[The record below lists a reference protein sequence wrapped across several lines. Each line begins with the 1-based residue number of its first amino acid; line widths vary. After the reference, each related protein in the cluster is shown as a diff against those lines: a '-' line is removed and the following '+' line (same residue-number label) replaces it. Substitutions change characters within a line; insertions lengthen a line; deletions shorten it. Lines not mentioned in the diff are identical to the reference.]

1 VSITTEEEMEG
12 MRAAGAVV
20 ARVLAALKAQVR
32 PGVTTGE
39 LDALAARLIREHG
52 AQSAPV
58 MVYNFP
64 GAVCISVNDEIV
76 HGIPGQRALED
87 GDLVKLDVT
96 LEKDGFMADAAL
108 TVPVGEVSATARRLV
123 ACAERAF
130 HEAMQVARA
139 GQRVFEIGVVVEREV
154 RRQGFSVV
162 RDLCGHGIGRSIHEK
177 PSVPNF
183 FDPNAHE
190 RLTEGLVIAV
200 EPIIAAGSGRS
211 LLAKD
216 GWTYKTVDHKLAAH
230 FEHTIVVTRD
240 QPIILTAAA
249 A

>member
-1 VSITTEEEMEG
+1 MCITTEEEMEG

-20 ARVLAALKAQVR
+20 ALVLAALKALVR

-39 LDALAARLIREHG
+39 LDAAAARLIREHG

-58 MVYNFP
+58 LVYNFP

-76 HGIPGQRALED
+76 HGIPGQRALEE

-96 LEKDGFMADAAL
+96 LEKDGFMADAAV
-108 TVPVGEVSATARRLV
+108 TVPVGEVSATARRLA
-123 ACAERAF
+123 ACAEHAF
-130 HEAMQVARA
+130 REAMQVARA

-211 LLAKD
+211 LLARD
-216 GWTYKTVDHKLAAH
+216 GWTYKTADHKLAAH
-230 FEHTIVVTRD
+230 FEHTIVVTSSE
-240 QPIILTAAA
+240 PIILTAAA

>member
-1 VSITTEEEMEG
+1 MSITTEEEMEG

-20 ARVLAALKAQVR
+20 ARVLAALKEHVR

-39 LDALAARLIREHG
+39 LDVLAARLIREHD

-58 MVYNFP
+58 LVYNFP

-76 HGIPGQRALED
+76 HGIPGQRALEE

-96 LEKDGFMADAAL
+96 LEKDGFMADAAV
-108 TVPVGEVSATARRLV
+108 TVPVGQVSATARRLA

-177 PSVPNF
+177 PSVPNY

-211 LLAKD
+211 LLARD
-216 GWTYKTVDHKLAAH
+216 GWTYKTADHKIAAH
-230 FEHTIVVTRD
+230 HEHTIVVTKD
-240 QPIILTAAA
+240 EPIILTAAL
-249 A
+249 

>member
-1 VSITTEEEMEG
+1 MSITTEEEMQG

-20 ARVLAALKAQVR
+20 ALVLAALKKLVR
-32 PGVTTGE
+32 PGVSTGE
-39 LDALAARLIREHG
+39 LDAAADRLIRQQG

-58 MVYNFP
+58 LVYNFP

-76 HGIPGQRALED
+76 HGIPGQRALEE

-96 LEKDGFMADAAL
+96 LEKDGFMADAAV
-108 TVPVGEVSATARRLV
+108 TVPVGEVSATARRLA
-123 ACAERAF
+123 ACAEHAF
-130 HEAMQVARA
+130 RQAMQAARA

-183 FDPNAHE
+183 FDPNARE
-190 RLTEGLVIAV
+190 RMTEGLVIAV

-211 LLAKD
+211 LLARD
-216 GWTYKTVDHKLAAH
+216 GWTYKTADHKLAAH
-230 FEHTIVVTRD
+230 FEHTIVVTKD
-240 QPIILTAAA
+240 APIILTASA
-249 A
+249 

>member
-1 VSITTEEEMEG
+1 MCITTEEEMQG

-20 ARVLAALKAQVR
+20 ARVLAALKEQVR
-32 PGVTTGE
+32 PGVTTGA
-39 LDALAARLIREHG
+39 LDALADRLIREHS

-58 MVYNFP
+58 LVYNFP

-76 HGIPGQRALED
+76 HGIPGQRALEE

-108 TVPVGEVSATARRLV
+108 TVPVGQVSATARRLA
-123 ACAERAF
+123 ACAEHAF
-130 HEAMQVARA
+130 HQAMRVARA
-139 GQRVFEIGVVVEREV
+139 GQRVFEIGVAVEREV

-183 FDPNAHE
+183 FDPSAHE
-190 RLTEGLVIAV
+190 RLAEGLVIAV
-200 EPIIAAGSGRS
+200 EPIIAAGSGRTV
-211 LLAKD
+211 LAND
-216 GWTYKTVDHKLAAH
+216 GWTYKTADHKLAAH

-240 QPIILTAAA
+240 QPLILTAAA
-249 A
+249 

>member
-1 VSITTEEEMEG
+1 MCITTEEEMEG

-20 ARVLAALKAQVR
+20 ALVLAALKALVR

-39 LDALAARLIREHG
+39 LDAAAARLIREHG

-58 MVYNFP
+58 LVYNFP

-76 HGIPGQRALED
+76 HGIPGQRALEE

-96 LEKDGFMADAAL
+96 LEKGGFMADAAV
-108 TVPVGEVSATARRLV
+108 TVPVGEVSATARRLA
-123 ACAERAF
+123 ACAEHAF
-130 HEAMQVARA
+130 HAAMQAARA

-211 LLAKD
+211 LLARD
-216 GWTYKTVDHKLAAH
+216 GWTYKTADHKLAAH
-230 FEHTIVVTRD
+230 FEHTIVVTSSE
-240 QPIILTAAA
+240 PIILTAAA

>member
-1 VSITTEEEMEG
+1 MSITTEEEMEG

-20 ARVLAALKAQVR
+20 ARVLAALQELVR

-39 LDALAARLIREHG
+39 LDAVAARLIQEHG

-58 MVYNFP
+58 LVYNFP

-76 HGIPGQRALED
+76 HGIPGQRALEE

-96 LEKDGFMADAAL
+96 LEKDGFMADAAV
-108 TVPVGEVSATARRLV
+108 TVPVGQVSATARRLA
-123 ACAERAF
+123 ACAEHAFRA
-130 HEAMQVARA
+130 AMQAARA

-190 RLTEGLVIAV
+190 RLSEGLVIAV
-200 EPIIAAGSGRS
+200 EPIIAAGSGQTV
-211 LLAKD
+211 LAED
-216 GWTYKTVDHKLAAH
+216 GWTYKTTDHKLAAH
-230 FEHTIVVTRD
+230 YEHTIVVTRD
-240 QPIILTAAA
+240 APIILTAA
-249 A
+249 

>member
-12 MRAAGAVV
+12 MRAAGALV
-20 ARVLAALKAQVR
+20 ARVLAALKEQVR

-52 AQSAPV
+52 AQSAPIL
-58 MVYNFP
+58 VYNFP

-76 HGIPGQRALED
+76 HGIPGTRALEE

-96 LEKDGFMADAAL
+96 LEKNGFMADAAV
-108 TVPVGEVSATARRLV
+108 TVAVGQVSATARRLA
-123 ACAERAF
+123 ACAEHAF
-130 HEAMQVARA
+130 RQAMQVARA
-139 GQRVFEIGVVVEREV
+139 GQRVFEIGLVVEREV

-177 PSVPNF
+177 PSVPNY

-211 LLAKD
+211 LLARD
-216 GWTYKTVDHKLAAH
+216 GWTYKTADHKLAAH
-230 FEHTIVVTRD
+230 FEHTIVVTQD
-240 QPIILTAAA
+240 APIILTAA
-249 A
+249 

>member
-1 VSITTEEEMEG
+1 MCITTEEEMEG

-20 ARVLAALKAQVR
+20 ARVLAALKERVR
-32 PGVTTGE
+32 PGVTTGA
-39 LDALAARLIREHG
+39 LDALAARLIQEHG

-58 MVYNFP
+58 LVYNFP

-76 HGIPGQRALED
+76 HGIPGQRALEE

-96 LEKDGFMADAAL
+96 LEKGGFMADAAL
-108 TVPVGEVSATARRLV
+108 TVPVGQVSATARRLA
-123 ACAERAF
+123 ACAEHAF
-130 HEAMQVARA
+130 HQAMRVARA

-183 FDPNAHE
+183 FDPSAHE
-190 RLTEGLVIAV
+190 RLTQGLVIAV

-211 LLAKD
+211 LLARD
-216 GWTYKTVDHKLAAH
+216 GWTYKTADRKLAAH
-230 FEHTIVVTRD
+230 FEHTIVVTKD

-249 A
+249 

>member
-1 VSITTEEEMEG
+1 

-20 ARVLAALKAQVR
+20 ALVLAALKALVR

-39 LDALAARLIREHG
+39 LDAVADRLIREHG
-52 AQSAPV
+52 ARSAPV
-58 MVYNFP
+58 LVYNFP

-76 HGIPGQRALED
+76 HGIPGQRALQE

-96 LEKDGFMADAAL
+96 LEKDGFMADAAV
-108 TVPVGEVSATARRLV
+108 TVPVGQVSATARRLA
-123 ACAERAF
+123 ACAEHAF
-130 HEAMQVARA
+130 RQAMQVARA

-190 RLTEGLVIAV
+190 RLTEGLVLAV

-211 LLAKD
+211 LLAHD
-216 GWTYKTVDHKLAAH
+216 GWTYKTADHKLAAH
-230 FEHTIVVTRD
+230 FEHTIVVTQD
-240 QPIILTAAA
+240 APIILTAAS
-249 A
+249 

>member
-1 VSITTEEEMEG
+1 

-20 ARVLAALKAQVR
+20 ALVLAALKALVR

-39 LDALAARLIREHG
+39 LDAVADRLIREHG
-52 AQSAPV
+52 ARSAPV
-58 MVYNFP
+58 LVYNFP

-76 HGIPGQRALED
+76 HGIPGQRALQE

-96 LEKDGFMADAAL
+96 LEKDGFMADAAV
-108 TVPVGEVSATARRLV
+108 TVPVGQVSATARRLA
-123 ACAERAF
+123 ACAEHAF
-130 HEAMQVARA
+130 RQAMQVARA

-190 RLTEGLVIAV
+190 RLTEGLVLAV
-200 EPIIAAGSGRS
+200 EPIIAAGSGRP
-211 LLAKD
+211 LLARD
-216 GWTYKTVDHKLAAH
+216 GWTYKTADHKLAAH
-230 FEHTIVVTRD
+230 FEHTIVVTQD
-240 QPIILTAAA
+240 APIILTAAS
-249 A
+249 

>member
-20 ARVLAALKAQVR
+20 ARVLAALKAAVR

-39 LDALAARLIREHG
+39 LDALAARLIREQG

-58 MVYNFP
+58 LVYNFP

-76 HGIPGQRALED
+76 HGIPGQRILEE

-96 LEKDGFMADAAL
+96 LEKDGFMADAAV
-108 TVPVGEVSATARRLV
+108 TVPVGEVSATARRLA
-123 ACAERAF
+123 ACAEHAF
-130 HEAMQVARA
+130 QEAMQVAHA

-190 RLTEGLVIAV
+190 HLTEGLVIAV

-211 LLAKD
+211 LLARD
-216 GWTYKTVDHKLAAH
+216 GWTYKTADHKLAAH
-230 FEHTIVVTRD
+230 YEHTIVVTKD
-240 QPIILTAAA
+240 APIILTAA
-249 A
+249 